1 MKKSNRR
8 KFITTTAALTGVI
21 AVSGRD
27 KAWQQ
32 KPKMLVH
39 HALFWLKNPTSTE
52 DRDKLV
58 EGLRTLAKVETIRE
72 IHIGILASTE
82 KRPVVDI
89 SWQVSEVMFFNDLAG
104 QATYQNH
111 PVHLDFVKN
120 YSHLWEKV
128 VVYDAMDV

>member
-8 KFITTTAALTGVI
+8 KFITTAAGLTGVI

-27 KAWQQ
+27 KTWQQ
-32 KPKMLVH
+32 KTKMLVH
-39 HALFWLKNPTSTE
+39 HAIFWLKNPASTE

-58 EGLRTLAKVETIRE
+58 EGLKTLAKVETIRE

-104 QATYQNH
+104 QASYQNH
-111 PVHLDFVKN
+111 PIHLDFVKN

>member
-8 KFITTTAALTGVI
+8 KFIATAAGLAGTMEL
-21 AVSGRD
+21 AAQTQS
-27 KAWQQ
+27 ASQ
-32 KPKMLVH
+32 KNKVLVH
-39 HALFWLKNPTSTE
+39 HAIFWLKNPGSAE

-58 EGLRTLAKVETIRE
+58 EGVRSLAKIETVKE
-72 IHIGILASTE
+72 IHVGILASTE

-111 PVHLDFVKN
+111 QIHLDFVKN

-128 VVYDAMDV
+128 VVYDAIDV

>member
-8 KFITTTAALTGVI
+8 KFIATAAALSGVI

-27 KAWQQ
+27 KAWRQ

-39 HALFWLKNPTSTE
+39 HAIFWLKNPTSTE
-52 DRDKLV
+52 DRDKLI
-58 EGLRTLAKVETIRE
+58 EGLRTLARVEMIRE

-82 KRPVVDI
+82 KRPVVDT
-89 SWQVSEVMFFNDLAG
+89 SWQVSEVMFFNDLAA
-104 QATYQNH
+104 QAAYQNH
-111 PVHLDFVKN
+111 PIHLDFVKN